1 MLFRSEDVDIC
12 RKIDNSGKKKIY
24 YPKEEITH
32 VLKKG
37 SSKSMKLFC
46 RHTLSAI
53 KYFLK
58 W

>member
-1 MLFRSEDVDIC
+1 MEDVDIC
-12 RKIDNSGKKKIY
+12 RKIDNLGKKKIY

-37 SSKSMKLFC
+37 SSKSMKLFF